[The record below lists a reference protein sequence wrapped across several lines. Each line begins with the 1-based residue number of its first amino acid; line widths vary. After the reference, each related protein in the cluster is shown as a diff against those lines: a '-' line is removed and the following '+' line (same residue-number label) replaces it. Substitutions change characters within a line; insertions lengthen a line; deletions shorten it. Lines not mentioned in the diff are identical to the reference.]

1 MIRGG
6 VADSKRRS
14 GVFVRLAMALAAAL
28 LVAAQ
33 PASSD
38 RLVGR
43 AAAAGFSSTPLVGVN
58 QDFGSSGQL
67 LLPSGDGASAAQMRP
82 SIVQVPISATALA
95 GDVLA
100 VYQGSNTAEVQIY
113 AVSPAASSQANCWT
127 SIDFN
132 PTATPAAS
140 TTASCPGIPISG
152 TSMAGYSATYCPPGV
167 CVVADPSLLVQ
178 ALVAQGSGDYWVVLV
193 VDLVNGQIVSKSVDL
208 SVSGASGA
216 TFAADTSGGSAY
228 AAIALTGDAAG
239 NIPTTVV
246 NALQV
251 TATSNWSLA
260 CSAGCALSTSS
271 TVANLALAANGTG
284 DESLIA
290 QGLPSYIWTL
300 TPGSSS
306 LGISA
311 PAALNGLPGAVPAS
325 LQVLLTTTPGSV
337 YLDYLTLSATALAVG
352 QATVDLG
359 AQSVTSRSE
368 SVTLPAGFSPTAFLA
383 TALGTNRAAFYF
395 EDLGAA
401 PLSPSTSG
409 IPALVGYI
417 PAGAAFS
424 GSTVGTASETVAAS
438 LLQGANQFCTATT
451 FANLVCGGQAGI
463 LSSTPGAADLVA
475 YAAYFDSPTGFT
487 APSALQAYESPV
499 SDPIA
504 TIPASQLSGF
514 DIAAGQP
521 VGLSEQY
528 PTPTNQSPSV
538 NPDIAATAPTAAS
551 ATASSL
557 ASLFSVPVVQSTFTF
572 QGQGSAGAGTVQFAT
587 PSAQIS
593 GGNAPYAQVSGT
605 IAGVDQAV
613 EFPFTVQATVDVNA
627 PGTTSST
634 GTTTSTGL
642 NGKGYWLVAS
652 DGGIFSFGNAGFYGS
667 TGNLTLNKPIVGMA
681 STPDGKG
688 YWLVASDGGIF
699 SFGDAAFYGS
709 TGNLTLNKPVVGMAA
724 TADGAGYW
732 LVASD
737 GGIFSF
743 GDAAFYGSTGN
754 LTLNKPIVGMAAT
767 PDGKGYWLVASDGG
781 IFSFGNANFYGSTG
795 NLTLNKP
802 VVGMS

>member
-1 MIRGG
+1 M
-6 VADSKRRS
+6 V
-14 GVFVRLAMALAAAL
+14 LAAAL

-33 PASSD
+33 PASINS
-38 RLVGR
+38 VAGK
-43 AAAAGFSSTPLVGVN
+43 ATPVGFSSTPLVGVN

-67 LLPSGDGASAAQMRP
+67 LLPAAYGASAGQLRP
-82 SIVQVPISATALA
+82 SVLQVPAAAASVLVGTTIQA

-100 VYQGSNTAEVQIY
+100 MYQGSDTAEVQIDQV
-113 AVSPAASSQANCWT
+113 APASTSQINCWA

-132 PTATPAAS
+132 PTATPPVSA
-140 TTASCPGIPISG
+140 TPGCPGVAIAG
-152 TSMAGYSATYCPPGV
+152 TTLAGYSATYCPPDV
-167 CVVADPSLLVQ
+167 CLAADPSLLVQ
-178 ALVAQGSGDYWVVLV
+178 ALVGQGTADYWVVLA
-193 VDLVNGQIVSKSVDL
+193 VDLMNGQIVSKSVDL

-216 TFAADTSGGSAY
+216 TFASDTSGSSAY
-228 AAIALTGDAAG
+228 AALALTGVTPG
-239 NIPTTVV
+239 NSSATIV
-246 NALQV
+246 NAMQV
-251 TATSNWSLA
+251 SATSGSWSVA
-260 CSAGCALSTSS
+260 CSATQPTCGEFPGTAI
-271 TVANLALAANGTG
+271 VANLALAPNGMSG
-284 DESLIA
+284 EALVA
-290 QGLPSYIWTL
+290 QGSPSYIWTL

-311 PAALNGLPGAVPAS
+311 PAGLSGLPSVVPAS
-325 LQVLLTTTPGSV
+325 LQVLPAATPGTV
-337 YLDYLTLSATALAVG
+337 YFDYMMESASALSVG
-352 QATVDLG
+352 QATVDLNSP
-359 AQSVTSRSE
+359 SVAIASAN
-368 SVTLPAGFSPTAFLA
+368 VVVPVVFSPTPFLS
-383 TALGTNRAAFYF
+383 TALGVNDGAFYF
-395 EDLGAA
+395 EDLGG
-401 PLSPSTSG
+401 PPSSPTTSG
-409 IPALVGYI
+409 IPALIGYI

-424 GSTVGTASETVAAS
+424 GSTVGTASETVATS
-438 LLQGANQFCTATT
+438 LLSGADQSCTATT

-487 APSALQAYESPV
+487 APSVLQAYECLPGGSPC
-499 SDPIA
+499 SDPVA
-504 TIPASQLSGF
+504 TIPASQVSGF
-514 DIAAGQP
+514 DIGAGQS
-521 VGLSEQY
+521 VGLSVQY
-528 PTPTNQSPSV
+528 PTPMNQSPPV

-593 GGNAPYAQVSGT
+593 GGNAPYAQVTGT
-605 IAGVDQAV
+605 VTGVGQAV
-613 EFPFTVQATVDVNA
+613 EFPFIVQATVDVNA

-634 GTTTSTGL
+634 GTTTNAGL

-652 DGGIFSFGNAGFYGS
+652 DGGIFSFGNANFYGS

-709 TGNLTLNKPVVGMAA
+709 MGGKPLNKPIVGMAA

>member
-1 MIRGG
+1 M
-6 VADSKRRS
+6 V
-14 GVFVRLAMALAAAL
+14 LAAAL

-33 PASSD
+33 PASINS
-38 RLVGR
+38 VAGK
-43 AAAAGFSSTPLVGVN
+43 ATPVGFSSTPLVGVN

-67 LLPSGDGASAAQMRP
+67 LLPAAYGASAEQLRP
-82 SIVQVPISATALA
+82 SVLQVPAAAASVLVGTTIQA
-95 GDVLA
+95 GDMLA
-100 VYQGSNTAEVQIY
+100 MYQGSNTAEVQIDQV
-113 AVSPAASSQANCWT
+113 APAASSQVNCWA

-132 PTATPAAS
+132 PTATPPVSA
-140 TTASCPGIPISG
+140 TPGCPGVPTAG
-152 TSMAGYSATYCPPGV
+152 TTLAGYSATYCPPDV
-167 CVVADPSLLVQ
+167 CVKADPSLLVQ
-178 ALVAQGSGDYWVVLV
+178 ALVGQGTADYWVVLA
-193 VDLVNGQIVSKSVDL
+193 VDLMNGQIVSKSVDL

-216 TFAADTSGGSAY
+216 TFAADTSGSSAY
-228 AAIALTGDAAG
+228 AALALTGVTSGNGSATIVDAM
-239 NIPTTVV
+239 
-246 NALQV
+246 QV
-251 TATSNWSLA
+251 SATSGSWSVA
-260 CSAGCALSTSS
+260 CSATPATCGEFPGTS
-271 TVANLALAANGTG
+271 TVANLALAANGAG
-284 DESLIA
+284 DETLIA

-311 PAALNGLPGAVPAS
+311 PAELNGLPSAVPAS
-325 LQVLLTTTPGSV
+325 LQVLPTTTPGSV
-337 YLDYLTLSATALAVG
+337 YFDYLTQSATALAVG
-352 QATVDLG
+352 QATVDLA
-359 AQSVTSRSE
+359 AQSVTSRS
-368 SVTLPAGFSPTAFLA
+368 SNVTLPAGFSPTAFLA

-409 IPALVGYI
+409 IPALLGYI

-424 GSTVGTASETVAAS
+424 GSTVGTASETVAAA

-451 FANLVCGGQAGI
+451 FANLVCAGQAGT
-463 LSSTPGAADLVA
+463 LSSEPGAADLVA
-475 YAAYFDSPTGFT
+475 YAAYFESPTGFT
-487 APSALQAYESPV
+487 VPSALQAYESPV

-528 PTPTNQSPSV
+528 PTPTNQTRSV
-538 NPDIAATAPTAAS
+538 NPDIAATAPKAAS

-557 ASLFSVPVVQSTFTF
+557 ASLFSVPVAQSTFTF

-613 EFPFTVQATVDVNA
+613 EFPFIVQATVDVNA

-634 GTTTSTGL
+634 GTTTNAGL

-699 SFGDAAFYGS
+699 SFGDAS
-709 TGNLTLNKPVVGMAA
+709 
-724 TADGAGYW
+724 
-732 LVASD
+732 
-737 GGIFSF
+737 
-743 GDAAFYGSTGN
+743 
-754 LTLNKPIVGMAAT
+754 
-767 PDGKGYWLVASDGG
+767 
-781 IFSFGNANFYGSTG
+781 FYGSTG

-802 VVGMS
+802 VVGMSG